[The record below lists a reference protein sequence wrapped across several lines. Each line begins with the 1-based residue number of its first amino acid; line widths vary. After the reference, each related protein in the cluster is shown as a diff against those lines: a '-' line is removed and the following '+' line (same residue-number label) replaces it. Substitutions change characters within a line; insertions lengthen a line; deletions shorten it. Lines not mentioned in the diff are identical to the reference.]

1 MKLSF
6 KILLTTILSL
16 GGLLG
21 IQALTHSSS
30 LETYEV
36 KANESQ
42 DLSSSPTQ
50 NKNEQTDLTSAPT
63 EVTVQQ
69 QTNITLDK
77 AKEIA
82 LSYVNGTIVKTSQDE
97 DDYEIDVQKDGYI
110 YEIEVHKYSGKITNV
125 EKEKEHTSTI
135 SLEKAK
141 QLALSQVNGKII
153 DVKIESDEYQMTVEK
168 DNIYYE
174 IEIDRQSGTIKDID
188 RERVQ
193 TSSTAIISKD
203 QVKNIALNQ
212 INGQVMSIDYDD
224 ENQEYEIEIKK
235 DDIEYEITIDAVEGK
250 VLKVEKD

>member
-21 IQALTHSSS
+21 IQAFTHSSS

-36 KANESQ
+36 KANE

-63 EVTVQQ
+63 EITVQQ

-125 EKEKEHTSTI
+125 EEEKEHTSTI